1 MIAAI
6 DELSKFQSNCSS
18 FVCCEVDKSFIIVL
32 DLSVLRQHRIVKV
45 LNNTNLLLFTCS
57 ICNVRGSLR
66 TKNTRLDQY

>member
-32 DLSVLRQHRIVKV
+32 DLSVSRQHRIVKV
-45 LNNTNLLLFTCS
+45 LETNLLLFTCS